1 MQLIRKLNEEIRFL
15 LCVIDIFNK
24 HEWVIT
30 LKDNNVIIIINTFQ
44 KILKESNLKPRKIW
58 VDKGN
63 DVKSNAYINSSERIL
78 MKILNLKLVIL
89 FEYQNIETFL
99 QKFMF

>member
-15 LCVIDIFNK
+15 LCVIDIFSK
-24 HEWVIT
+24 HAWVIT

-63 DVKSNAYINSSERIL
+63 DVKANAYINSSERIL